1 MKRVPLALAKA
12 ASAPCPVR
20 TSAAAVR
27 DRTTAKPNEISRLL
41 FAIVTELADVAMIG
55 KMQSCNVNDDVGQCT
70 FIWYV
75 CGHVPSTWARW
86 IVCVY
91 IVAAIGR
98 AMAMAKSRGDR
109 DVRHD
114 S

>member
-75 CGHVPSTWARW
+75 ARW